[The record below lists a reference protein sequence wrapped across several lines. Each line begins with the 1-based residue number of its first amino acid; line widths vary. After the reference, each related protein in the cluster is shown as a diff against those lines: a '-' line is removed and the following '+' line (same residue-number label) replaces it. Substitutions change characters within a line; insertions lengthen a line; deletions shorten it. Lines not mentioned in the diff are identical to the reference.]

1 MANIPPDV
9 TSIPEGGSVP
19 GAIGTRTDIETPGW
33 VGPCPPKGHGP
44 HRYVFTVSCLGVE
57 SIPVEADTSGAVV
70 GFFTNMNALQQSTLT
85 GIVEK

>member
-9 TSIPEGGSVP
+9 TSIPEGDSVP

-44 HRYVFTVSCLGVE
+44 HRYVFAVSCLGVE

-70 GFFTNMNALQQSTLT
+70 GFFTNMNALQHSTLT
-85 GIVEK
+85 SIVEK